1 MMLQTRSHAI
11 YSKHTDIAS
20 QSAGFL
26 SDMGVLEQGRSAHA
40 AADLP

>member
-11 YSKHTDIAS
+11 YSKHPNIAA
-20 QSAGFL
+20 QSAGFR

-40 AADLP
+40 AADLQ